1 MTAQEPKIRFY
12 CWLVVAIF
20 YFIFDCAVSTTSAV
34 YPLKEWARSA
44 TEYHI
49 NFMVYAV
56 ISV

>member
-1 MTAQEPKIRFY
+1 MTAQERFY